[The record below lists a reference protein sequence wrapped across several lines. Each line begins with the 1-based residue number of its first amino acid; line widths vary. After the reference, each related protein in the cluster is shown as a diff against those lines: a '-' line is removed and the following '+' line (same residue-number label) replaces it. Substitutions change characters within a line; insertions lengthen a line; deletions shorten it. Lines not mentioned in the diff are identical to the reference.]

1 MGDVARSP
9 LFSLQIYKSSK
20 RFPAWFFPKF
30 KRDIG
35 LHQDGHSYIYIYLW
49 VVTSLSYPM
58 EKYRS
63 LWSGCF
69 PCVGNGARPTFACKD
84 TRRSEAC
91 RVITSPRSFQR
102 LSYGLHINKEQMKS
116 YRNNKC
122 PVLSIKVNRSS
133 SSYHNFFHRILH
145 GCAKPSIDSAGC
157 RKPSKGNMIRR
168 PDHLSAS
175 HFVLNPP

>member
-1 MGDVARSP
+1 MLRVPLYFPCKSTNLRSASP
-9 LFSLQIYKSSK
+9 LDFSQSLNATLDST
-20 RFPAWFFPKF
+20 RTAT
-30 KRDIG
+30 R
-35 LHQDGHSYIYIYLW
+35 IYLW